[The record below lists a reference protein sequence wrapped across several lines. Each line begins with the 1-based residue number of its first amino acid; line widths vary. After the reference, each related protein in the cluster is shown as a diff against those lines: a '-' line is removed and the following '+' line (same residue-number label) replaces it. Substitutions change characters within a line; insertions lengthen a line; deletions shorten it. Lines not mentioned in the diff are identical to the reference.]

1 MLYLYLMLVEKNVA
15 KLNSDSKD
23 RRAKQ
28 GRQMF
33 LVRAS
38 LGHIH
43 GVQNA
48 HKFKRPPCI
57 VPSCLSDACSHENR
71 FHSVVVEEKYIFRE
85 FVVYD
90 RNLVYPEYLITYDRV

>member
-1 MLYLYLMLVEKNVA
+1 MLLIASWKKLNIA
-15 KLNSDSKD
+15 NLNSDSKD
-23 RRAKQ
+23 KRAKQ

-43 GVQNA
+43 GVQKA
-48 HKFKRPPCI
+48 QTLKRPPCTE
-57 VPSCLSDACSHENR
+57 PSCLSDTCGHEDR
-71 FHSVVVEEKYIFRE
+71 FHSVVMDGQYIFRE